1 MSNIGLKYVPLLLG
15 IFGTLAISAEARNYT
30 SKECMAFVN
39 HVNKDLPEIVDKVT
53 VLRNST
59 CLVAGNVAE
68 FTYVYEL
75 DVENISISSLP
86 EAFKRNIT
94 NGFCSNPDSQVFF
107 KGLTAVK
114 MDYYEKKSGKFFGR
128 IEIKKSD
135 C

>member
-1 MSNIGLKYVPLLLG
+1 MKYVFLLLG
-15 IFGTLAISAEARNYT
+15 VIGTLAMPAEARNYT
-30 SKECMAFVN
+30 SKECKVFVN

-59 CLVAGNVAE
+59 CLVTGNIAE

-75 DVENISISSLP
+75 DVDNISINSLP
-86 EAFKRNIT
+86 EAFKKNIT

-107 KGLTAVK
+107 RGLTKVK
-114 MDYYEKKSGKFFGR
+114 MDYYEKKSGNFFGR
-128 IEIKKSD
+128 IEIEKSD